1 MTSVTIRPAV
11 EGDAEAIVALIQAAF
26 TPLIARVDP
35 PPGALRETAAT
46 IGAELA
52 AHRGLVAEIGG
63 EVIGSAL
70 LKHQDDG
77 LYLGR
82 LAVAPAAQ
90 GRGVAKALLAEG
102 ERLARAAGYP
112 AMILRVRLAMT
123 ENRRLFAGAGFVETA
138 LMHHDG
144 YAEPTFAEMRKGLG

>member
-1 MTSVTIRPAV
+1 MTSGSIRPATP
-11 EGDAEAIVALIQAAF
+11 AAAAAIVALIQAAF

-35 PPGALRETAAT
+35 APGALRETPAT

-52 AHRGLVAEIGG
+52 AHRGLVAEIDGQ
-63 EVIGSAL
+63 VVGSAL
-70 LKHQDDG
+70 LKHQEDG

-82 LAVAPAAQ
+82 LAVAPAVQ
-90 GRGVAKALLAEG
+90 GRGVAKALLAEA
-102 ERLARAAGYP
+102 ERLARALGYP
-112 AMILRVRLAMT
+112 RMILRVRLAMT
-123 ENRRLFAGAGFVETA
+123 ENRRLFTGAGFVETA